1 LFSWVWEE
9 NVRRGAFVE
18 KLEAIYSFRVRLVK
32 LWRVV
37 GWVAANVV
45 LWVAATFAFAVW
57 IHRTVQN
64 EYRLGY
70 RTSSDGD
77 TIAIPIAGFALSL
90 GVVLLAV
97 NATFLL
103 MRLIRRRRARRE
115 QAG

>member
-1 LFSWVWEE
+1 M
-9 NVRRGAFVE
+9 
-18 KLEAIYSFRVRLVK
+18 K

-57 IHRTVQN
+57 IDGAVQK

-90 GVVLLAV
+90 GVILLAA
-97 NATFLL
+97 NAIFLVV
-103 MRLIRRRRARRE
+103 RLVRQRRARSVS
-115 QAG
+115 